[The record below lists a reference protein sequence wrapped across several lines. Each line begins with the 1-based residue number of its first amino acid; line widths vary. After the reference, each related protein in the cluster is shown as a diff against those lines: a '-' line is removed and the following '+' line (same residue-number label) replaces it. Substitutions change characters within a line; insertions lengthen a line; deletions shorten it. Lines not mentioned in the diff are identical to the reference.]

1 MKDRKQT
8 VRAAEAVTV
17 HIGTEHEW
25 LAAASTDGA
34 EWMRYE
40 FTDHSNRGILYE
52 SLCRISLVRH
62 CIKMKHESSLST
74 NYVTGSIH
82 LCGFP
87 SLSLNF
93 TCVQLTP
100 TSSSS
105 PSFQTVGQ
113 MQQPK
118 INRETDDI
126 TRSTSTYHPKATF
139 LILLRPISAA
149 LSLET
154 PRNSTRFVK
163 STTVNPDCNVKQ
175 NGNVC
180 NDNQFN

>member
-1 MKDRKQT
+1 M
-8 VRAAEAVTV
+8 VRTAEAATV

-25 LAAASTDGA
+25 LAAASTDGV

-40 FTDHSNRGILYE
+40 FTDRSDSGLLNE
-52 SLCRISLVRH
+52 SLCRISLVHH
-62 CIKMKHESSLST
+62 CIKMKHESFLST

-100 TSSSS
+100 TLSSL
-105 PSFQTVGQ
+105 PSYQTMGQ

-118 INRETDDI
+118 INRKTDDI
-126 TRSTSTYHPKATF
+126 TWSPSTYHPQATF
-139 LILLRPISAA
+139 LILLQPICAA

-154 PRNSTRFVK
+154 PRNSSCYVK
-163 STTVNPDCNVKQ
+163 STTINPDCNVKQ
-175 NGNVC
+175 NGNVY
-180 NDNQFN
+180 NDTPFN